1 MDRRSASFT
10 KMVWGSASVCVRTGC
25 FAFGSLDFKLS
36 QSFLSILGGQ
46 KHSYGVGGG
55 GMPESP

>member
-25 FAFGSLDFKLS
+25 FAFGSFDFKLS